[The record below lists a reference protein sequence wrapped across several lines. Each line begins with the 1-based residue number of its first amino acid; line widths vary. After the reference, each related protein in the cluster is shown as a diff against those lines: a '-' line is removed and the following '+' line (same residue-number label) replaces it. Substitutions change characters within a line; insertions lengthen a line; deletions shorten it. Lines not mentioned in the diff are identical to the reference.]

1 MFCIMCRK
9 SAYIEREKN
18 ETHVKGEAEMSK
30 GKSPLK
36 GHTLVTTA
44 VATVS
49 RFHTACVFDSW
60 TL

>member
-18 ETHVKGEAEMSK
+18 ETHVKGEVEMSK

-36 GHTLVTTA
+36 HHTLVTTA

-49 RFHTACVFDSW
+49 
-60 TL
+60 